1 MVKAYILI
9 EVRAGSAGSM
19 VNALLN
25 LPNVEDVTRV
35 TGPYDVIAVVRDEDL
50 SKINDFVVGDIHRLE
65 GVMRTTTCVSLEEQ

>member
-35 TGPYDVIAVVRDEDL
+35 TGPYDVIAVLKDEDL
-50 SKINDFVVGDIHRLE
+50 VKVNDFVVTEIHRIQ